1 MEAGTASPSQTARV
15 TVEYSR
21 ADGCGRVR
29 GVVPVVYHCLVVED
43 VSHHRLDVL
52 TVEPCFM
59 EANDPD
65 ALRLDPRPC
74 AVSRAVAAHPQ
85 VQLIAFG
92 MGTEPLHLVGHAI
105 RPSDGRSY
113 IVGSATVAPR
123 PVAGQLIPLTE
134 DGRLALRVLRVEWP
148 QPPCDLIALHDLAR
162 ATGVL
167 SIDEPVERTE
177 EQGQEQETED
187 VFDVAP
193 IPCLV
198 YHTDSAT
205 AITDCP
211 HPRALLGT
219 EEALF
224 RDWVASING
233 GRDGGMGSASAV
245 ARALEIAARVAAPLC
260 DGVLLDE
267 RVPPT
272 RVPLSCAS
280 LEGHHRVVTSRVL
293 LAHAGC
299 RASVFAADAKAHE
312 DSTDQCRYFVVIEQ
326 DRQPVALIDSLAP
339 SKCPIFVRQTRPPPC
354 LLRTTAAAG
363 VYVRLAHSYRAS
375 FVTPTRPSVK

>member
-1 MEAGTASPSQTARV
+1 MEARAASRV
-15 TVEYSR
+15 VFECSR

-29 GVVPVVYHCLVVED
+29 GVVPAVYHCLVVED
-43 VSHHRLDVL
+43 VSSSPQRHRIDVL

-85 VQLIAFG
+85 VQLVAFG
-92 MGTEPLHLVGHAI
+92 MGTEPLHLVAHAI

-162 ATGVL
+162 ATGAL
-167 SIDEPVERTE
+167 SIDEPVKRTE
-177 EQGQEQETED
+177 EQEQEPED
-187 VFDVAP
+187 VLDVAP

-198 YHTDSAT
+198 YHADSAIT
-205 AITDCP
+205 ITDCP

-219 EEALF
+219 EETLF
-224 RDWVASING
+224 NDWVASING
-233 GRDGGMGSASAV
+233 GRGGGMGSASAV
-245 ARALEIAARVAAPLC
+245 VRALELAARVAAPLC

-299 RASVFAADAKAHE
+299 RASVFAADAKARE

-326 DRQPVALIDSLAP
+326 DRQPVALVDSLAP
-339 SKCPIFVRQTRPPPC
+339 SKCPVFVRQTRPPPC

-363 VYVRLAHSYRAS
+363 VYALLVHSYRAS
-375 FVTPTRPSVK
+375 FGTPTRPSAK